1 MTAEKTSLD
10 NALNDNVYIVTGG
23 SKGFG
28 FSISESLLARG
39 AKIAMLA
46 RGEQSLTAAA
56 EKLAKK
62 YNRENIFT
70 QVCDVANGDD
80 IRQAF
85 TNTKQHFGR
94 LNGLINNAGLARPG
108 SVETLR
114 EAEVVL
120 QINTNF
126 LGTVLCSQAA
136 IPLLRGENNPRIINI
151 SSASA
156 WHYDEMLHLS
166 IYASVK
172 AAVERFTRDLRLE
185 CQEDSIGVTCIRPGA
200 AWTEFAEGWD
210 SERLTAG
217 VNAWAKRFGTLSD
230 GGMNAGHVAESIC
243 FALSYPPGVAVDL
256 LEVRPNSIAATDEW
270 RAEPS

>member
-1 MTAEKTSLD
+1 MSAEPALK
-10 NALNDNVYIVTGG
+10 NAALSEKVYIVTGG

-28 FSISESLLARG
+28 YAIADALLARG
-39 AKIAMLA
+39 AKVGLLA
-46 RGEQSLTAAA
+46 RGEQGLADATK
-56 EKLAKK
+56 KLSVQHAQ
-62 YNRENIFT
+62 ENIFT
-70 QVCDVANGDD
+70 HRCDVANSEE

-85 TNTKQHFGR
+85 ANTKQHFGR

-114 EAEVVL
+114 EDEVIL

-136 IPLLRGENNPRIINI
+136 IPLLRGEDNPRIINI

-156 WHYDEMLHLS
+156 WHYNEMLHLS

-185 CQEDSIGVTCIRPGA
+185 CQEDDIGVTCIRPGA

-217 VNAWAKRFGTLSD
+217 VEAWAKRFGTVSD
-230 GGMNAGHVAESIC
+230 SGMDVSHVAESIC
-243 FALSYPPGVAVDL
+243 YALSYPAGVAVDL
-256 LEVRPNSIAATDEW
+256 LEVRPNSIATKEAW
-270 RAEPS
+270 

>member
-1 MTAEKTSLD
+1 MTETS
-10 NALNDNVYIVTGG
+10 ALTGQAYIVTGG

-28 FSISESLLARG
+28 YAIADALLARG
-39 AKIAMLA
+39 AKVGLLA
-46 RGEQSLTAAA
+46 RGQLGLDDA
-56 EKLAKK
+56 AKK
-62 YNRENIFT
+62 LSEQHPHENIFT
-70 QVCDVANGDD
+70 QRCDVANSDD

-85 TNTKQHFGR
+85 ANTKQQFGR

-114 EAEVVL
+114 EDEIIL

-136 IPLLRGENNPRIINI
+136 IPLLRGEDNPRIINI

-156 WHYDEMLHLS
+156 WHYNEMLHLS

-185 CQEDSIGVTCIRPGA
+185 CQEDDIGVTCIRPGA

-210 SERLTAG
+210 SKRLTAG
-217 VNAWAKRFGTLSD
+217 VEAWAKRFGTVSD
-230 GGMNAGHVAESIC
+230 SGMDVSHVAESIC
-243 FALSYPPGVAVDL
+243 YALSYPPGVAVDL
-256 LEVRPNSIAATDEW
+256 LEVRPNSIASKEAW
-270 RAEPS
+270 

>member
-1 MTAEKTSLD
+1 MSGTNVISDSSLSGQ
-10 NALNDNVYIVTGG
+10 VFIVTGG

-28 FSISESLLARG
+28 YAIAESLLAHG
-39 AKIAMLA
+39 AKVGLLA
-46 RGEQSLTAAA
+46 RGKQGLNDA
-56 EKLAKK
+56 AKK
-62 YNRENIFT
+62 LSLRYAHDNIFT
-70 QVCDVANGDD
+70 QRCDVANSDD

-85 TNTKQHFGR
+85 ANTKQHFGR

-114 EAEVVL
+114 EDEVIL

-136 IPLLRGENNPRIINI
+136 IPLLRGEVNPRIINI

-156 WHYDEMLHLS
+156 WHYNEMLHLS

-185 CQEDSIGVTCIRPGA
+185 CQEDDIGVTCIRPGA

-217 VNAWAKRFGTLSD
+217 VDAWAKRFGTVSD
-230 GGMNAGHVAESIC
+230 SGMDVRHVAESIC
-243 FALSYPPGVAVDL
+243 YALSYPPGVAVDL
-256 LEVRPNSIAATDEW
+256 LEVRPNSIATKEAW
-270 RAEPS
+270 